1 MCSWDAKSLENTC
14 PVKTND
20 VLQRAV
26 SCGRRK
32 TPNFPQLHAHIY
44 PLLCI
49 YLQCYLC
56 TKKKKGVK
64 ICENTQNSLYI
75 CLKDLRMKSLGKLH
89 TEIGNS
95 RTYYSTKKKKE
106 NMKSYL
112 YIFKYYI
119 FLNWILWF
127 KENLKAT
134 FNSREYHTSVHYQF
148 PRSIV

>member
-1 MCSWDAKSLENTC
+1 MTC
-14 PVKTND
+14 CKG
-20 VLQRAV
+20 RWAV
-26 SCGRRK
+26 GGEKRRIFHNC
-32 TPNFPQLHAHIY
+32 THTFPPFYVYIY
-44 PLLCI
+44 NVIFVP
-49 YLQCYLC
+49 
-56 TKKKKGVK
+56 KKKGVK

-127 KENLKAT
+127 QENLKAT
-134 FNSREYHTSVHYQF
+134 FNSREYQTSVYYQF